1 VGQKPPKDPDALYR
15 IRTAVTEGRY
25 IETFHGIER
34 LNERHV
40 NRLEIKYVLLNG
52 KRDEIRDEFSKEHNT
67 WAYRIE
73 GPTLDRDKR
82 LRIIVALKS
91 DPLMGDVARIVSVID
106 ITKRG
111 RDEDR

>member
-1 VGQKPPKDPDALYR
+1 MEQRPAKDPDALNL
-15 IRTAVTEGRY
+15 IREAVAKGRY
-25 IETFHGIER
+25 IEKLHGTER

-40 NRLEIKYVLLNG
+40 DRLEVRYVLLNG
-52 KRDEIRDEFSKEHNT
+52 KRDKNRDEFSKKYYSWT
-67 WAYRIE
+67 YAIE
-73 GPTLDRDKR
+73 GSTLDRDKR
-82 LRIIVALKS
+82 LRIIVALHS